1 MRARLPLLAAL
12 AVTLVTLAACSRR
25 ERANPFD
32 PGNPDTRGAPP
43 GFVALAADGRI
54 DLRWDPVPTGGLTG
68 YRLYRKTPIDTGY
81 IAITTVLA
89 PDRVS
94 YADVGLQNGLD
105 HAYRLFFVLAGRG
118 ETAPAAEDVATP
130 GPQRPWVAEAGAGRL
145 LGITPDGRRIRIIH
159 SGFDRPTVVAVDSVT
174 GRVWFSD
181 SFAGRVT
188 SFDPG
193 SGAVVNIPGL
203 VSPGA
208 LAAEPLRQSV
218 WVCDEQND
226 VVQEFSASGTP
237 LGSPIEPVLTPIG
250 IAIAAWDRSLWICE
264 RGADRLRRYAAD
276 RSLIWSIP
284 LAGPSRVA
292 TDSVAQRAWVTSFE
306 TGQVYRIAPSGT
318 VELTLPGFGGPIG
331 LAVDA
336 RRGHIWITEALADQI
351 TVIDRSGAVVFRVP
365 GLSETRDV
373 AVDRETGEAW
383 AVAPGSGEVVRI
395 ASDGRV
401 VRRLSG
407 LNGPFGVALDPGR
420 P

>member
-1 MRARLPLLAAL
+1 
-12 AVTLVTLAACSRR
+12 
-25 ERANPFD
+25 
-32 PGNPDTRGAPP
+32 
-43 GFVALAADGRI
+43 
-54 DLRWDPVPTGGLTG
+54 
-68 YRLYRKTPIDTGY
+68 
-81 IAITTVLA
+81 
-89 PDRVS
+89 
-94 YADVGLQNGLD
+94 
-105 HAYRLFFVLAGRG
+105 
-118 ETAPAAEDVATP
+118 VATP

-145 LGITPDGRRIRIIH
+145 LGITPDARRIGIVR
-159 SGFDRPTVVAVDSVT
+159 SGFDRPSVVAVDSGS

-181 SFAGRVT
+181 PFAGRVT
-188 SFDPG
+188 SIDPG
-193 SGAVVNIPGL
+193 SGAVVSITGL

-237 LGSPIEPVLTPIG
+237 LGAPIESVLTPIG

-264 RGADRLRRYAAD
+264 RGADQLRRYDAN
-276 RSLIWSIP
+276 RSLMWSIALP
-284 LAGPSRVA
+284 GPSRVA
-292 TDSVAQRAWVTSFE
+292 TDSLAERAWVTSFGS
-306 TGQVYRIAPSGT
+306 GQVHRISPLGT

-351 TVIDRSGAVVFRVP
+351 TVIDRSGAVLFRVP

-383 AVAPGSGEVVRI
+383 AVAPGSGEVVKI

-407 LNGPFGVALDPGR
+407 LNGPFGIALDSGR